1 MAAWVLVPPATSFL
15 LERWLHYAGFEEAT
29 VRIELPGWGVISI
42 PTIRLKQ
49 LLQDEALIIESR
61 EVVIRYSLAGLLTGR
76 LDEVVLPDVRME
88 LAAVPSPALPVPD
101 GDERSGQEQ
110 FFALFNTVTVSDL
123 VRGIPLLPW
132 SDLRLGRLEITR
144 EQATGPF
151 KQLKVAGSVRQR
163 GEGLLATITVQ
174 GNDTQV
180 YELRVSDLATGIMSV
195 QLAAN
200 SSSSVPI
207 LSWRSETIAGEVH
220 AQLRG
225 MIDVNVQALAPF
237 LALVL
242 PAGSEWRET
251 TGRIQ
256 ANWVGTAST
265 AAALA
270 SVWHDPETQV
280 QGTMQ
285 ITVKLPALAGLGR
298 KLAAAMVGTF
308 SGHPAELRWTIEP
321 GTIMSADVESRKM
334 AGLAAY
340 RKFLPVGIQSFRLE
354 SGQGVNGELH
364 TADSPPN
371 IHLRGPLI
379 LSVDSAK
386 DTTRAKVS
394 LALLT
399 LHGSRLESAEGTFA
413 ITGDLPKPLSEGF
426 STQRITG
433 NAEGGFFIRD
443 AEIRGTLFPPSSVTA
458 VKFRR
463 GAIRMDSGSITL
475 MDTPTFRFVPAT
487 GEWTIAPAAF
497 ALRVPLLRWADK
509 EVLVQHALIKMEE
522 AGGAY
527 LTRWKGAGTA
537 LIQGMSV
544 GQPAGRSIPA
554 DLAIRLAADE
564 VAVKADIRVDTPDHV
579 ATLDVE
585 AEHVLATHRGKVQGR
600 IGPIVF
606 DRHNV
611 RLQRLWNPWPYQV
624 DVEEG
629 MATATM
635 EVAWDA
641 GASDALAVKS
651 GTAVISL
658 ENLRGHY
665 REFAFAGLRT
675 TVELA
680 ATSPEKVAT
689 SRPAKVDIASV
700 SRGIEA
706 THISFTVQGE
716 SNPQG
721 SPPILEVR
729 DVRWEFLGGTM
740 TSQGV
745 RADLSRPPHAFTVLA
760 RAVDLAKVLSL
771 EQQKGLEGSGLLDGT
786 LPVTVSSGGISI
798 KDGVLE
804 SRPPGGVILYHASSE
819 TSKALTD
826 VNASM
831 KLVLQALNNFHYNV
845 LQVES
850 QYGEDGILHLKAR
863 LEGRNP
869 DMKQSPPIHFNL
881 TVQENVPAL
890 LKSLRLVHDIE
901 TSIEDRFVRP

>member
-1 MAAWVLVPPATSFL
+1 V
-15 LERWLHYAGFEEAT
+15 
-29 VRIELPGWGVISI
+29 
-42 PTIRLKQ
+42 
-49 LLQDEALIIESR
+49 
-61 EVVIRYSLAGLLTGR
+61 
-76 LDEVVLPDVRME
+76 
-88 LAAVPSPALPVPD
+88 
-101 GDERSGQEQ
+101 
-110 FFALFNTVTVSDL
+110 
-123 VRGIPLLPW
+123 
-132 SDLRLGRLEITR
+132 
-144 EQATGPF
+144 
-151 KQLKVAGSVRQR
+151 
-163 GEGLLATITVQ
+163 
-174 GNDTQV
+174 
-180 YELRVSDLATGIMSV
+180 
-195 QLAAN
+195 
-200 SSSSVPI
+200 
-207 LSWRSETIAGEVH
+207 
-220 AQLRG
+220 
-225 MIDVNVQALAPF
+225 
-237 LALVL
+237 
-242 PAGSEWRET
+242 
-251 TGRIQ
+251 
-256 ANWVGTAST
+256 
-265 AAALA
+265 
-270 SVWHDPETQV
+270 
-280 QGTMQ
+280 
-285 ITVKLPALAGLGR
+285 
-298 KLAAAMVGTF
+298 
-308 SGHPAELRWTIEP
+308 
-321 GTIMSADVESRKM
+321 
-334 AGLAAY
+334 
-340 RKFLPVGIQSFRLE
+340 
-354 SGQGVNGELH
+354 
-364 TADSPPN
+364 
-371 IHLRGPLI
+371 I

-426 STQRITG
+426 STQRIMG
-433 NAEGGFFIRD
+433 NVEGGFFIRD
-443 AEIRGTLFPPSSVTA
+443 AEIRGTFFPPSSVTA

-463 GAIRMDSGSITL
+463 GSVRMDSGSITL
-475 MDTPTFRFVPAT
+475 MDTPAFRFVPAT
-487 GEWTIAPAAF
+487 GEWAIAPAAF

-509 EVLVQHALIKMEE
+509 DVLVQHALIKMEE

-527 LTRWKGAGTA
+527 LTRWKGGGTA
-537 LIQGMSV
+537 LIQGVSV
-544 GQPAGRSIPA
+544 RQPAGRSIPA
-554 DLAIRLAADE
+554 DLAVRLAADE

-579 ATLDVE
+579 AMLEVE
-585 AEHVLATHRGKVQGR
+585 AEHVLATHRGKARGR

-611 RLQRLWNPWPYQV
+611 RLQRLWNPWPYQA

-629 MATATM
+629 RATATM

-641 GASDALAVKS
+641 GASDAVAMKS
-651 GTAVISL
+651 GTATIAL

-665 REFAFAGLRT
+665 RELAFAGLRT

-721 SPPILEVR
+721 SPLILEVR

-786 LPVTVSSGGISI
+786 LPVTVSSGGISV

-901 TSIEDRFVRP
+901 TSIENRFVRP